1 MPCSKGHSSVT
12 FSLFISQIS
21 SDVKHEVLLRE
32 MQRMFCFLMVSP
44 LFGRLIKT
52 TFKSRV
58 SMNNVLVF
66 VPRLV
71 TSANSGE
78 ALVLGPRRTQRI
90 TWSAVWFPF
99 DLYGKSAM
107 AFLTGQSWPLLK
119 SWYTAELKAQN
130 KDFGTGS
137 QTDLPE
143 VWFCLWRWL

>member
-66 VPRLV
+66 VARLV

-90 TWSAVWFPF
+90 T
-99 DLYGKSAM
+99 
-107 AFLTGQSWPLLK
+107 
-119 SWYTAELKAQN
+119 
-130 KDFGTGS
+130 
-137 QTDLPE
+137 
-143 VWFCLWRWL
+143 